1 MLKQRHSLINAAA
14 NAADALT
21 ANGGSWNRAAREQAL
36 ASLQDS
42 GLPEPRDEDWRF
54 TPLRILDRDDWIAAP
69 RPEAG
74 ALPAD
79 YSISGLDAVR
89 IVLVDGFLDSELSDV
104 AVFPRGLELLKGSD
118 EVPFPSSKLARTRAF
133 EGLNL
138 VATPEPFVLRVEG
151 VIERPVHLVHLSS
164 AADISRLASPCFRV
178 EVAPNAE
185 LTLIED
191 HLSAEGS
198 SDLVNLRVEL
208 DVGDNAQVSWTRLVR
223 TGAEHRHL
231 AHMQIRQSRDSVVRV
246 HPMTLGGALVRHD
259 VEVILDG
266 PNSDCG
272 LFGLV
277 MGEGAQ
283 IADNHSVIRHRAS
296 RSRSEEHF
304 RNVLDG
310 RSRAVFAGRVVV
322 EKGTVG
328 TDAKQNNAN
337 LLLSDEARVDA
348 LPQLEIYNDDVKASH
363 GSTLGQLDQES
374 MFYLRSRGIDVTT
387 ARAILTWAFANVV
400 VEEILLDPIRA
411 LVRRKVFEHLPSAGL
426 DESVLGELT

>member
-1 MLKQRHSLINAAA
+1 MQNRPHALISAAA
-14 NAADALT
+14 NAAEALS
-21 ANGGSWNRAAREQAL
+21 ANGGAWNRDAREQAL
-36 ASLQDS
+36 AALQDC
-42 GLPEPRDEDWRF
+42 GLPGARDEDWRF
-54 TPLRILDRDDWIAAP
+54 TPLRALDRDDWVVAP

-74 ALPAD
+74 VLPVE
-79 YSISGLDAVR
+79 YSIPDLDAVR
-89 IVLVDGFLDSELSDV
+89 IVLVDGYLDSELSDL
-104 AVFPRGLELLKGSD
+104 AGFPDGFELLKGSAV
-118 EVPFPSSKLARTRAF
+118 VPFPANKFVRTDAF
-133 EGLNL
+133 EALNL
-138 VATPEPFVLRVEG
+138 LAMPEPFVLRVEG

-164 AADISRLASPCFRV
+164 AAEGSRVASPCLRV
-178 EVAPNAE
+178 EVGRNAE

-191 HLSAEGS
+191 HLSAEGN

-208 DVGDNAQVSWTRLVR
+208 DVGDNAHVSWTRVVR

-246 HPMTLGGALVRHD
+246 HSMTLGGALVRHQ

-277 MGEGAQ
+277 MGEGTQ

-296 RSRSEEHF
+296 HSRSEEHF

-322 EKGTVG
+322 EQGTVG

-363 GSTLGQLDQES
+363 GSTLGQLDQDS
-374 MFYLRSRGIDVTT
+374 MFYLRSRGIDAVT

-400 VEEILLDPIRA
+400 VEEIRLDPIRA

-426 DESVLGELT
+426 DESVLGGLT